1 MNLYYLCILE
11 TSWRGNIGRVHA
23 YIRLN
28 FFIWP
33 YFYMLYTFSSK
44 LCSSIF
50 FAKLYISAASLHNKP
65 HRNKIQL
72 TYKTMEICAITFVVQ
87 WLLSLIYH
95 TLTKCAGAAHVL
107 LMMAREDKSPN
118 CSPFLK

>member
-1 MNLYYLCILE
+1 
-11 TSWRGNIGRVHA
+11 
-23 YIRLN
+23 
-28 FFIWP
+28 
-33 YFYMLYTFSSK
+33 MLYVFSSK

-50 FAKLYISAASLHNKP
+50 LGRYQHIKTKLYIGAASLHNKP
-65 HRNKIQL
+65 HGNNIQL
-72 TYKTMEICAITFVVQ
+72 TNKTFKINAITYVVQ
-87 WLLSLIYH
+87 LLLSMIYH